1 MATVRFGKELIEAV
15 VRNAKQK
22 MQPAVDK
29 AKAATVHPAWG
40 QKIYDKLFGDQQALL
55 SGVPTHWLKTKGSIQ
70 IKRVGEVRCG
80 TKLMFNGDMFWPATF
95 PTTHLAVYEGGWED
109 SLTLQDVEDWAEFK
123 AEVMAVNEG
132 VRVATQ
138 RQEEFVAMVA
148 KVCNAYTTLAPALK
162 AWPPLWEL
170 IPENV
175 KAKHREITVRE
186 KTETTLNVDLGK
198 LTAMST
204 AAKFGI

>member
-1 MATVRFGKELIEAV
+1 
-15 VRNAKQK
+15 
-22 MQPAVDK
+22 
-29 AKAATVHPAWG
+29 
-40 QKIYDKLFGDQQALL
+40 
-55 SGVPTHWLKTKGSIQ
+55 
-70 IKRVGEVRCG
+70 
-80 TKLMFNGDMFWPATF
+80 MFNGDMFWPATF
-95 PTTHLAVYEGGWED
+95 PASPLAMFEGGWED
-109 SLTLQDVEDWAEFK
+109 SLILQDVEDWAEFK
-123 AEVMAVNEG
+123 AEVTAVNEG

-138 RQEEFVAMVA
+138 RQEEFVAMVS
-148 KVCNAYTTLAPALK
+148 KVCHAYTTLAPALK

-170 IPENV
+170 IPEHV

>member
-1 MATVRFGKELIEAV
+1 MATVRLGKELIEAV
-15 VRNAKQK
+15 LNNAKQK

-40 QKIYDKLFGDQQALL
+40 QKIYDKLFGGQQALL
-55 SGVPTHWLKTKGSIQ
+55 SGVPIHWLKTKDGIQ
-70 IKRVGEVRCG
+70 IKRVGEVPCG
-80 TKLMFNGDMFWPATF
+80 TKLMFNGDMFWPVTFPASPLATF
-95 PTTHLAVYEGGWED
+95 EGGWED

-123 AEVMAVNEG
+123 AEVTAVNEG
-132 VRVATQ
+132 IRVATQ
-138 RQEEFVAMVA
+138 RQEEFVAMVS

-170 IPENV
+170 IPETV